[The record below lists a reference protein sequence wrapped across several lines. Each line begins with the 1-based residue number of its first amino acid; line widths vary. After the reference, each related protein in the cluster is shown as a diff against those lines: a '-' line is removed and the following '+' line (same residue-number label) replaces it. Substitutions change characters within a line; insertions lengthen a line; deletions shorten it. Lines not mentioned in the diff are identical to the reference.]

1 MKSKKD
7 KDWYEFRY
15 LNKKRLLLQ
24 IGVISAIITA
34 SFMSSFIILSAVSKD
49 ANIHLY
55 TDLDVEGYDRIS
67 LITRRR
73 GEEYYLPL
81 NLEKKSSYFTIPKSS
96 RLEAFEVEKDVVISD
111 DVSEGVSYSYNQ
123 SQTFQGNESEYN
135 AEYREGILYN
145 QYVQFNYSIK
155 TQHYDGVYSFFYDE
169 NEEEPNGFTIDY
181 GSAVV
186 KEEYDNHKKVLMLE
200 DHTKISQNFND
211 ISNGTI
217 EFWVIPRPKQDLEL
231 QILDGSAT
239 IFKIKTFGTTNRL
252 YYCHFTNGWVDT
264 DKLADNKISPSH
276 WTNIRID
283 FRCNNAPDYL
293 GLSEGTYEVYINNE
307 LVYAGVNFLFYSEAI
322 DKTNYKSL
330 GYKNEVIF
338 DSISYTWLNKES
350 DNTPY
355 KIGDKDKNVDAIM
368 KNYYYDFKFEDVN
381 YKHLK
386 NATVFLDFQIDEI
399 IMPYDETGLMVYDFL
414 SGEWIYLKE
423 FSSNKNLIKDITNIQ
438 YFNNS
443 QTNST
448 DIHFAI
454 VTSNFINDYN
464 VMINISCNAGF
475 WKEISEYSYSETVEF
490 DAELSINI
498 NITTHYNEK
507 EIIIISL
514 IEVYEYY
521 CFGTWVHIAYTVLN
535 HTIIIREQLY
545 RFDIEN
551 PPNLATDS
559 FYGWRILNIRITEM
573 DLEQRVFETMMSFG
587 DFYF

>member
-186 KEEYDNHKKVLMLE
+186 KEEYDNHKKVLTLLE
-200 DHTKISQNFND
+200 EMTQNKKLVMTVAQQLKQEGIEECLLKTAKNFLK
-211 ISNGTI
+211 NGASIDLIKKSTGLSRKQI
-217 EFWVIPRPKQDLEL
+217 EEL
-231 QILDGSAT
+231 
-239 IFKIKTFGTTNRL
+239 
-252 YYCHFTNGWVDT
+252 
-264 DKLADNKISPSH
+264 DNK
-276 WTNIRID
+276 
-283 FRCNNAPDYL
+283 
-293 GLSEGTYEVYINNE
+293 
-307 LVYAGVNFLFYSEAI
+307 
-322 DKTNYKSL
+322 K
-330 GYKNEVIF
+330 
-338 DSISYTWLNKES
+338 
-350 DNTPY
+350 
-355 KIGDKDKNVDAIM
+355 
-368 KNYYYDFKFEDVN
+368 
-381 YKHLK
+381 
-386 NATVFLDFQIDEI
+386 
-399 IMPYDETGLMVYDFL
+399 
-414 SGEWIYLKE
+414 
-423 FSSNKNLIKDITNIQ
+423 
-438 YFNNS
+438 
-443 QTNST
+443 
-448 DIHFAI
+448 
-454 VTSNFINDYN
+454 
-464 VMINISCNAGF
+464 
-475 WKEISEYSYSETVEF
+475 
-490 DAELSINI
+490 
-498 NITTHYNEK
+498 
-507 EIIIISL
+507 
-514 IEVYEYY
+514 
-521 CFGTWVHIAYTVLN
+521 
-535 HTIIIREQLY
+535 
-545 RFDIEN
+545 
-551 PPNLATDS
+551 
-559 FYGWRILNIRITEM
+559 
-573 DLEQRVFETMMSFG
+573 
-587 DFYF
+587 